1 MIGIQGRLP
10 CENEFSINGH
20 DQVDDEDDDD
30 DDVDDDDIPIKM
42 TSPRKIDKATV
53 ILMNCLFC
61 FAKVLHSLSA
71 LKFHQ
76 SMWR

>member
-20 DQVDDEDDDD
+20 NHVDDEDDDDD

-53 ILMNCLFC
+53 
-61 FAKVLHSLSA
+61 
-71 LKFHQ
+71 
-76 SMWR
+76 